1 MSTETIPPRPRT
13 ERHET
18 TYERYLRTDE
28 LLSLQKSPDA
38 RLHPDELTF
47 QVVHQTFEL
56 WWKLTIDFMER
67 AATALHA
74 GDAPTAVPLL
84 RRALQAQTIVMD
96 AMRQLELVAPVDF
109 LTIRPGLGDG
119 NGGDSP
125 GFRAILHTA
134 PALWDAFTA
143 ALGIAG
149 VSLLD
154 LYLDPHAQPALYDC
168 AEALTDFDEQFH
180 VFRAAHLKLAERHL
194 GLKAVGTGGTPV
206 PALER
211 SLRHRLFIPLWQMR
225 DELLETMQRRQG
237 LLPPDDGDAR
247 GHGAQ

>member
-1 MSTETIPPRPRT
+1 MSIETIPPRPRT
-13 ERHET
+13 ERHDT

-28 LLSLQKSPDA
+28 LLSLQKSPDE

-56 WWKLTIDFMER
+56 WWKLTTDFMER
-67 AATALHA
+67 AATALRS
-74 GDAPTAVPLL
+74 GDATGAVPLL

-143 ALGIAG
+143 ALDAAG

-154 LYLDPHAQPALYDC
+154 LYLDPHAHPALYDC

-211 SLRHRLFIPLWQMR
+211 SLRHRLFMPLWQTR
-225 DELLETMQRRQG
+225 DELLEAMQRRQG

-247 GHGAQ
+247 GHGA